1 MDNIV
6 QKLSEIDH
14 AAEAVVTHAEAEKAN
29 LEKRI
34 QDQRD
39 AFDAELEKK
48 TQKDLDDIKAG
59 MERQMADIM
68 ARQNRRNDSAIKK
81 LEQDFEEKH
90 TAYAKEVVRH
100 IIEG

>member
-14 AAEAVVTHAEAEKAN
+14 AAEAVVTHAEVQKAN
-29 LEKRI
+29 LEKQI

-39 AFDAELEKK
+39 AFDAELEKR
-48 TQKDLDDIKAG
+48 TQKELDEIKEG

-68 ARQNRRNDSAIKK
+68 ARQNHRNDSAIKK

-90 TAYAKEVVRH
+90 TVYAREVVRH